1 VDENHG
7 FEAGDQVHGTIDWK
21 RRYSHMRMHTA
32 QHLISGVAYE
42 MTNGARTVGN
52 QIATDKSRIDLK
64 PVKFDEETLEKLLV
78 ASQTMIDQDHPVTA
92 SLMTRTQVN
101 SLMPPDRSNM
111 DLVPPQVDELRV
123 ISIGDDIDICPCAG
137 THVRSLGEIGT
148 IEWIGIPKSKGKG
161 TQRIT
166 YKLL

>member
-1 VDENHG
+1 
-7 FEAGDQVHGTIDWK
+7 
-21 RRYSHMRMHTA
+21 MRMHTA